1 MLKRRNPSPRPMP
14 QVRLPAAQSVCAVR
28 CRFEM
33 ERKVI
38 FMLTSNEHSIQKQ
51 AKVDFTRSG
60 WRQFAKLNRRLGARF
75 IRGFVLRY
83 ELAAYLTAHEAAGV
97 ELDEGCQEVRYDHGV
112 YVLLRR
118 TRGVWYV
125 TDVFA
130 AEEAVAYEPVFFWQK
145 IRRGAEFILAH
156 VLSGWRQLTE
166 RMVLNG

>member
-1 MLKRRNPSPRPMP
+1 M
-14 QVRLPAAQSVCAVR
+14 
-28 CRFEM
+28 F
-33 ERKVI
+33 
-38 FMLTSNEHSIQKQ
+38 TSNESREQVFCKVRP

-60 WRQFAKLNRRLGARF
+60 WRQFAKLNRRLGTRF

-83 ELAAYLTAHEAAGV
+83 ELAAYLTAHEAAGI
-97 ELDEGCQEVRYDHGV
+97 ELDEGCQEVCYENGV
-112 YVLLRR
+112 YLLLRKMQ
-118 TRGVWYV
+118 GVWYV

-166 RMVLNG
+166 RMAPALRTAVSV

>member
-1 MLKRRNPSPRPMP
+1 MLMSNEQGSKR
-14 QVRLPAAQSVCAVR
+14 AAQ
-28 CRFEM
+28 
-33 ERKVI
+33 
-38 FMLTSNEHSIQKQ
+38 
-51 AKVDFTRSG
+51 VDFTCSG
-60 WRQFAKLNRRLGARF
+60 WQQFMRLNRSLGARF
-75 IRGFVLRY
+75 LRGFVLRY

-156 VLSGWRQLTE
+156 VLSGWRQLAE

>member
-1 MLKRRNPSPRPMP
+1 M
-14 QVRLPAAQSVCAVR
+14 
-28 CRFEM
+28 F
-33 ERKVI
+33 
-38 FMLTSNEHSIQKQ
+38 TSNERGIRKQ
-51 AKVDFTRSG
+51 AQVDFTRSG
-60 WRQFAKLNRRLGARF
+60 WRQFMRLNRSLGARF
-75 IRGFVLRY
+75 LRGFVLRY

-156 VLSGWRQLTE
+156 VLSGWRQLAE

>member
-1 MLKRRNPSPRPMP
+1 MP

-38 FMLTSNEHSIQKQ
+38 FMFTSNESREQVFCKVRP

-83 ELAAYLTAHEAAGV
+83 ELAAYLTAHEAAGI
-97 ELDEGCQEVRYDHGV
+97 ELDEGCQEVCYENGV
-112 YVLLRR
+112 YLLLRKMQ
-118 TRGVWYV
+118 GVWYI

-166 RMVLNG
+166 RMSLNG